1 MAATASWS
9 KAARPSCVV
18 VSNVR
23 WSARTSCCRSAAVRA
38 AGVGGADW
46 SPLSAVRSWVSAPSA
61 PPASVRLIALASDF
75 WTLLEYALVVD
86 ARLPVAWYVDS
97 PAFLVMASD
106 SLATCVVA

>member
-1 MAATASWS
+1 
-9 KAARPSCVV
+9 V
-18 VSNVR
+18 
-23 WSARTSCCRSAAVRA
+23 
-38 AGVGGADW
+38 
-46 SPLSAVRSWVSAPSA
+46 
-61 PPASVRLIALASDF
+61 LASDF